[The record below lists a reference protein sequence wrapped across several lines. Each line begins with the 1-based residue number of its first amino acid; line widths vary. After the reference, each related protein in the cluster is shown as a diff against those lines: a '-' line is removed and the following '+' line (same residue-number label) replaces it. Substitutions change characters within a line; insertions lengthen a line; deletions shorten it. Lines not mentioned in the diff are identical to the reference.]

1 MENNLDINANSW
13 KTIQQAIHNMV
24 QTLHNQ
30 LGWFSKEELDNTPT
44 RITEFYRE
52 MYNNHEFKFTTFPS
66 VEDSMIVVSNIELYS
81 LCAHHMLPFYG
92 KASVAYLPSKT
103 GGMAGVSKIA
113 RAVVKVASKPQ
124 TQEYLTREVVDE
136 LMHQLS
142 PLFVMVKVQAE
153 HLCMRM
159 RGIKQQ
165 ESLVVTSSLYVHE
178 SMKNELSTLKD
189 EAMGMMQ

>member
-1 MENNLDINANSW
+1 MENAKDNVKSW
-13 KTIQQAIHNMV
+13 DQIQQSISEMV
-24 QTLHNQ
+24 NTLHQQ
-30 LGWFSKEELDNTPT
+30 LGWFTDEELHNTPR
-44 RITEFYRE
+44 RITEFYKE
-52 MYNNHEFKFTTFPS
+52 MYNNHKFVFTTFPS
-66 VEDSMIVVSNIELYS
+66 VEDSMITLNNIEMYS

-92 KASVAYLPSKT
+92 KVSVAYLPSVQ

-124 TQEYLTREVVDE
+124 TQEYLTKEIVDE
-136 LMHQLS
+136 LVHQLS

-178 SMKNELSTLKD
+178 SMRSELSTLKD
-189 EAMGMMQ
+189 EAMEMMK